1 MKTLFT
7 LATILTLAL
16 VSCRPE
22 ETDQSRDAIIETP
35 STVTIKAIGFESAYQ
50 WNDTF
55 NEPAGFEIRV
65 NGQTRYVNG
74 EVINFSHYLSP
85 PFTMERE
92 VIEVYLFD
100 IDGAS
105 PQYWISRDTFTFDLV
120 SPGDTI
126 LTDWRDGAACE
137 LHIDY

>member
-1 MKTLFT
+1 MKQIFT
-7 LATILTLAL
+7 LTVIVLAL

-22 ETDQSRDAIIETP
+22 EQNRDAIIETP

-74 EVINFSHYLSP
+74 EVMNFSHYLSP

-100 IDGAS
+100 IDGTS

-126 LTDWRDGAACE
+126 LTDWKDGAACE